1 VDSLFQVILVTGATG
16 HVGSSV
22 VASLSQAEAPCRALV
37 RSPERA
43 DDLRG
48 YDTEIAVGDF
58 SEPES
63 LDDALRGV
71 TAALLVAPPGPQQ
84 VAWETAFI
92 DAAARAPLPPHIVK
106 VASIGAAPDAPYQ
119 FGRTHGQI
127 IETLRSSGVPHT
139 VLAPNGYLQ
148 NLEAQAVSVAR
159 DGVLAIPGGDAVVSH
174 IDVRDVAAAAAV
186 VLMAPAGHA
195 DRTYDLTG
203 PAPLSYADIAQVFG
217 QVVGRPVRYVDVP
230 VDQARAGMLG
240 EGMPDWL
247 VDAVLDLAAFYRTGA
262 ASLVS
267 GDVERLTGRGPR
279 SVEDFIR
286 DHPAVFAAV

>member
-22 VASLSQAEAPCRALV
+22 VASLSQAEAPSRALV

-71 TAALLVAPPGPQQ
+71 TAALLVAPPGLQQ
-84 VAWETAFI
+84 VALETAFI
-92 DAAARAPLPPHIVK
+92 DAAARAPVPPHIVK

-174 IDVRDVAAAAAV
+174 IDVRDVAAAAAA
-186 VLMAPAGHA
+186 VLMEPAGHA
-195 DRTYDLTG
+195 DQTYDLTG

-230 VDQARAGMLG
+230 ADQARAGMLG
-240 EGMPDWL
+240 EGMPEWL
-247 VDAVLDLAAFYRTGA
+247 VEAVLDLAAFYRTGA

-279 SVEDFIR
+279 SVEDFLR

>member
-1 VDSLFQVILVTGATG
+1 VILVTGATG
-16 HVGSSV
+16 HVGSQV
-22 VASLSQAEAPCRALV
+22 IAGLGQAGIPCKALV

-71 TAALLVAPPGPQQ
+71 TAALLVSPPVPQQ

-92 DAAARAPLPPHIVK
+92 DAAARAPLPPHLVK
-106 VASIGAAPDAPYQ
+106 VASIGAAPDAPYL
-119 FGRTHGQI
+119 FGRTHGDI
-127 IETLRSSGVPHT
+127 IETLRSSGVPYT

-148 NLEAQAVSVAR
+148 NLEAQAVSIAR
-159 DGVLAIPGGDAVVSH
+159 DGVLAMPGGDAVISQ
-174 IDVRDVAAAAAV
+174 IDVRDVAAAAAAI
-186 VLMAPAGHA
+186 LADPAGHEGQ
-195 DRTYDLTG
+195 TYDLTG
-203 PAPLSYADIAQVFG
+203 PEPLSYADIAQVFSR
-217 QVVGRPVRYVDVP
+217 VVGRPVRYVDVA
-230 VDQARAGMLG
+230 VDQARAGMLADG
-240 EGMPDWL
+240 IPEWL
-247 VDAVLDLAAFYRTGA
+247 VDALLDLGAFYRTGA

-267 GDVERLTGRGPR
+267 DDVERLTGRGPR
-279 SVEDFIR
+279 SVEDFVR